1 MSVNICGY
9 LQLEFE
15 LGMFFECAYLPGRSH
30 RRLIRSELIKA
41 VY

>member
-9 LQLEFE
+9 LQVEFE
-15 LGMFFECAYLPGRSH
+15 LGIFVVCAYLPGCIH
-30 RRLIRSELIKA
+30 RRLIMSELIKA